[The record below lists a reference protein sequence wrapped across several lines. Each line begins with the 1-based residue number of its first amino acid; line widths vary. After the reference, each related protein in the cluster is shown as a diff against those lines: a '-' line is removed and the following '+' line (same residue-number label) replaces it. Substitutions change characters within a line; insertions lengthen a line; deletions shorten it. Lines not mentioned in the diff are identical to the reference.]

1 VTRRPRK
8 GERARKR
15 ADHAAMLAWDAD
27 PELSIQI
34 ALHGAHGLAPTKRK
48 EPDVTGVRLSAGVYR
63 RLREAQMRS
72 LGSA

>member
-1 VTRRPRK
+1 
-8 GERARKR
+8 
-15 ADHAAMLAWDAD
+15 MLAWDAD